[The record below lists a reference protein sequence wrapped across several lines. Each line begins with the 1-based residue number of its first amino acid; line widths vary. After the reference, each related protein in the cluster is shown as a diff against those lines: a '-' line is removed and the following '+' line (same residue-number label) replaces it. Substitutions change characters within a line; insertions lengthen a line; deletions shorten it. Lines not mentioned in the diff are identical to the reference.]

1 MYLILSGPVFSPLN
15 GGSPLLPLRVS
26 VAPTFC
32 DPEPQEQWDGD
43 RSLEGTGGQ
52 GALGISGVKGGI
64 PNQLLEKEGN
74 QAMPKPDS
82 PTNMTSTARGTEET
96 YPG

>member
-1 MYLILSGPVFSPLN
+1 MAGDTLGIQTLLTSGFFSRKPPGPAL
-15 GGSPLLPLRVS
+15 
-26 VAPTFC
+26 TF
-32 DPEPQEQWDGD
+32 